1 MRQHG
6 FLLLLSAALGST
18 PTAAE
23 SPASPAAVTAAA
35 AAAAAA
41 AGVVPCEYWL
51 CEESATGGYS
61 KLNVSALGLQ
71 TNRTIAVNA
80 NTFGAGKTM
89 PFPNGSLS
97 HVPLTLRDYLAF
109 TRSELRSIMTLRLL
123 PKVLGGAATTNVVIL
138 DLEYPFQY
146 VHPCQWGQ
154 LNASTLAAVVNA
166 TRLRIQVARELMP
179 KAGLALYATV
189 RGFDGCTGP
198 GPMAGFHRA
207 AALGVFDDLTHLVP
221 VLYMG
226 SKTNAPQ
233 AVASTLEA
241 TLTLRPR
248 DNRTLPMVILLSW
261 VLVNGAGTTFCR
273 GIFLCMSRACLGK
286 SIVFPARKSQR
297 KTPSHLHA
305 GRREGCA
312 LEYSHLH
319 NLLSAVGSF
328 EAAHP
333 GHVGAVRRT
342 PFSRHLVLKP
352 IILPRQARDKH
363 RENSQNECGAF
374 SCRWHSGQERM
385 TRGRRPPKCAARWT
399 SRGAT
404 MSGYAV
410 RRSFPV
416 LACRRIEH
424 R

>member
-1 MRQHG
+1 MKRATMV
-6 FLLLLSAALGST
+6 AALLGL
-18 PTAAE
+18 
-23 SPASPAAVTAAA
+23 AAA
-35 AAAAAA
+35 YEYD
-41 AGVVPCEYWL
+41 GKTPSTTGGMPCEYWL
-51 CEESATGGYS
+51 CEESATGPYS
-61 KLNVSALGLQ
+61 KLNVSILGLQ
-71 TNRTIAVNA
+71 TNRTISVNA

-97 HVPLTLRDYLAF
+97 KVPLTLRDYLAF
-109 TRSELRSIMTLRLL
+109 TRPQLKSIMTLRLL

-198 GPMAGFHRA
+198 GPMTGFKRA

-233 AVASTLEA
+233 AVATTLAATLE
-241 TLTLRPR
+241 LRPR
-248 DNRTLPMVILLSW
+248 DNRTLPMVVLLSW
-261 VLVNGAGTTFCR
+261 ILVN
-273 GIFLCMSRACLGK
+273 
-286 SIVFPARKSQR
+286 
-297 KTPSHLHA
+297 

-319 NLLSAVGSF
+319 NLLSAVGAF

-333 GHVGAVRRT
+333 GHVGARPHTAVSLDT
-342 PFSRHLVLKP
+342 V
-352 IILPRQARDKH
+352 IL
-363 RENSQNECGAF
+363 
-374 SCRWHSGQERM
+374 
-385 TRGRRPPKCAARWT
+385 
-399 SRGAT
+399 
-404 MSGYAV
+404 
-410 RRSFPV
+410 
-416 LACRRIEH
+416 I
-424 R
+424 